1 MDDPE
6 ILALYE
12 WAPGT
17 CFRCAR
23 AGLDT
28 IHIKEIPTPVGVL
41 YEVRACRGCV
51 LALEGERRVHAEQA
65 GEDYQPGG
73 LSA

>member
-1 MDDPE
+1 MNDHD

-23 AGLDT
+23 SRVDT
-28 IHIKEIPTPVGVL
+28 IHIREIPTPAGVL

-51 LALEGERRVHAEQA
+51 LALEGERRAHAEQV
-65 GEDYQPGG
+65 GDVYQAGG
-73 LSA
+73 LST